1 MNVTITTNQ
10 LPKRIIV
17 SCDKPDV
24 VSWTSAKVLNVSVS
38 MVKTGR
44 DGLNGKDAFE
54 LWLIDN
60 PDGTIE
66 DYHEFYR
73 GAPGLNAE
81 NNTLE
86 KVRVQ
91 DANVYGNIKANG
103 NTIEGLRN
111 AIDDKEPLTK
121 AQGDAIL
128 QAAKEHADATS
139 AITVRSAGFWDPT
152 GGIYPNG
159 TIGGVKF
166 GYQYEAINVD
176 IVTMPDGT
184 EIESGDLFRARI
196 TNPGQNPA
204 NWYIGQGNT
213 QQATEIIQ
221 GTAKVITQ
229 AEAQNENTVN
239 DKDILTGV
247 KAWFLLS
254 RFKAIAQTISGLFT
268 FTTSPRINTVTVN
281 QWLKSGASK
290 EIVSIDKIPAA
301 DITEGVDKLFLKAS
315 ERLLISG
322 GMRVWLNDANDYT
335 ASLIGERPFV
345 YYPFAA
351 NTWRVGSKIE
361 IEVAVDQPIASANG
375 KILLIGFN
383 NSASIV
389 GRTSICSVNAAAN
402 ISNMRLKFE
411 GVIKPGNILEIYLQP
426 TTSTGQ
432 GTITT
437 DMIKVPFDPTT
448 MKYFYCGVIINDN
461 TATFRQSHFGIK
473 GIY

>member
-1 MNVTITTNQ
+1 MNVTITTNKQ
-10 LPKRIIV
+10 PKRIVV

-24 VSWTSAKVLNVSVS
+24 VSWTSAKVVSVSVS

-54 LWLIDN
+54 FWLVDN
-60 PDGTIE
+60 PGGTIE
-66 DYHEFYR
+66 DYREYFR

-86 KVRVQ
+86 KTRIE
-91 DANVYGNIKANG
+91 DPNIHGNIIANG

-111 AIDDKEPLTK
+111 AVADQEPLTK

-128 QAAKEHADATS
+128 QAAKEHSDATS
-139 AITVRSAGFWDPT
+139 AVTVRSAGFWNPI

-166 GYQYEAINVD
+166 GYEYEASNTDV
-176 IVTMPDGT
+176 VVMPDGT
-184 EIESGDLFRARI
+184 EIQKGDLFRARI
-196 TNPGQNPA
+196 TNPGQNPI

-213 QQATEIIQ
+213 QQATEIVQ
-221 GTAKVITQ
+221 GTAKVISQ

-239 DKDILTGV
+239 DKDILTAV

-268 FTTSPRINTVTVN
+268 FTTSPRINTVTIN
-281 QWLKSGASK
+281 QYLKSGASK

-322 GMRVWLNDANDYT
+322 GMRVWLHDANDYT
-335 ASLIGERPFV
+335 ASLIGERPFI

-361 IEVAVDQPIASANG
+361 IEVAVDQTVASAST
-375 KILLIGFN
+375 KILLIAFN
-383 NSASIV
+383 SSASIV
-389 GRTSICSVNAAAN
+389 GRVDISGINAL
-402 ISNMRLKFE
+402 SNVKNFRLKFE
-411 GVIKPGNILEIYLQP
+411 GVIKPGNILEIYLLP
-426 TTSTGQ
+426 TTSNGVATA
-432 GTITT
+432 TT
-437 DMIKVPFDPTT
+437 DIVKVPFDPTT
-448 MKYFYCGVIINDN
+448 IKYFYCGVIINDN
-461 TATFRQSHFGIK
+461 TATFRQSHFGIR